1 MENRIDIARSS
12 LDFAALGELRSRAQ
26 RHEESALR
34 DTAEQ
39 FEAMF
44 LQMMLKTMRDAT
56 PKSGLFDSHAMDTYE
71 SMYDREL
78 SLHMASRGSIGI
90 SDMLVKQLSRNKPMQ
105 STADFLSNRQKQD
118 GIKLP
123 SRTKGTEFRILDD
136 AARVFPLPDRGNKPF
151 PLNAQG
157 ESISS
162 EDTKSLEGVK

>member
-1 MENRIDIARSS
+1 MENSIDIARSS

-78 SLHMASRGSIGI
+78 SLHMAKRGSIGI
-90 SDMLVKQLSRNKPMQ
+90 SDMLVEQLSRNQPMP
-105 STADFLSNRQKQD
+105 STADVLSNRLKQD
-118 GIKLP
+118 GLKLP
-123 SRTKGTEFRILDD
+123 SRIKGTKFPISTDTAKDVPLPQKGNKS
-136 AARVFPLPDRGNKPF
+136 FPLDVHIEPMRSKNEKPI
-151 PLNAQG
+151 
-157 ESISS
+157 EV
-162 EDTKSLEGVK
+162 TK